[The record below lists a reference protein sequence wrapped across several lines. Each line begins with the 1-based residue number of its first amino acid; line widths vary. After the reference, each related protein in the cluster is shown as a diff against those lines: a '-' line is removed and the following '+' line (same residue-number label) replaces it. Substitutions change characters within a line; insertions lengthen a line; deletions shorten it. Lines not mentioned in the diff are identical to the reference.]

1 MLNENEMRAET
12 VFITAT
18 HQAHITL
25 QELHRGRGHALW
37 VVSEDEN
44 ILTGAVCWLL
54 PVNPD
59 EGGLGWIAASLL
71 SWIRSHR
78 LQMNSGWRM

>member
-1 MLNENEMRAET
+1 M
-12 VFITAT
+12 
-18 HQAHITL
+18 
-25 QELHRGRGHALW
+25 LW
-37 VVSEDEN
+37 VVSEGEN
-44 ILTGAVCWLL
+44 ILTEAVCLLL

-59 EGGLGWIAASLL
+59 EGRLGWIASPLL